1 MYCERT
7 ILSLFSLILSL
18 NAYSFIGQ
26 DTCASMAKY
35 SPGSDTVVTSEHPI
49 LILNQSINSNSFT
62 WYVNDSVSSSAKD
75 LVLNPTTGVIKIMLV
90 ASNGGCNDTAY
101 SYVIL
106 EGNIRGQYD
115 DFKSNIT
122 LPERLWNHFVLPGTN
137 QTDTFFQEIISYHR

>member
-115 DFKSNIT
+115 DFQKAI
-122 LPERLWNHFVLPGTN
+122 
-137 QTDTFFQEIISYHR
+137 